1 MLHTIVPTQEK
12 MGFLKADDTILV
24 LLQNFLTAN
33 NVKASEYSKNIH
45 GVKSSMAIKMFHVKH

>member
-1 MLHTIVPTQEK
+1 

-33 NVKASEYSKNIH
+33 NVKASEYSMEQRATYVYHLINENRYL
-45 GVKSSMAIKMFHVKH
+45 

>member
-1 MLHTIVPTQEK
+1 MLHTIVPAQEK

-33 NVKASEYSKNIH
+33 NVKASEYSMEQRATYVYHLINEK
-45 GVKSSMAIKMFHVKH
+45 

>member
-1 MLHTIVPTQEK
+1 

-33 NVKASEYSKNIH
+33 NVKASEYSMEQRATYVYHLINEKYIFIIDNSY
-45 GVKSSMAIKMFHVKH
+45 GRTLLV